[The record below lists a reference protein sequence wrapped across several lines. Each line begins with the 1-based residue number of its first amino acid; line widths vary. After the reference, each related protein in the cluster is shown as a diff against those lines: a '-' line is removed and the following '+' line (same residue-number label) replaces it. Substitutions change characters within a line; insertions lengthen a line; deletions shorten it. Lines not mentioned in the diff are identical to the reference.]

1 MLNFQPAMGKVGE
14 WFWRFLAV
22 VMVAA
27 VAWMLWIFHQ
37 LNPTPLATAAAFEAA
52 AKAGARQN
60 AQGVISPPT
69 PALAASAPA
78 EAPAP
83 APAAAPKEPPVDME
97 KLKFTDSLAA
107 PAK

>member
-1 MLNFQPAMGKVGE
+1 MLDFRRTMGKVGE

-60 AQGVISPPT
+60 AQGVIAPP
-69 PALAASAPA
+69 PAASAPA
-78 EAPAP
+78 EAPQAM
-83 APAAAPKEPPVDME
+83 AKEPPVDME
-97 KLKFTDSLAA
+97 KLKFTDSIAV

>member
-1 MLNFQPAMGKVGE
+1 MGKVGE

-37 LNPTPLATAAAFEAA
+37 LNPTPLVTAAAYEAA
-52 AKAGARQN
+52 AKAGARQS
-60 AQGVISPPT
+60 AQGMIAPP
-69 PALAASAPA
+69 PV
-78 EAPAP
+78 
-83 APAAAPKEPPVDME
+83 PAADAAPGKEPPVDME
-97 KLKFTDSLAA
+97 KLKFTDSLAV